1 MNLNAHFKKSERVV
15 SQKLIDELFD
25 SGNTHSMV
33 AFPLRVVYMAKQRT
47 DDSEPAQVLI
57 SVPKRRL
64 HHAVDRNRAKRLIRE
79 AYRLNKQLLNSQDR
93 QFIIAFLWISDT
105 LAPTPVVAS
114 RVRKIL
120 KHIAQASETS
130 QISNTSKT

>member
-79 AYRLNKQLLNSQDR
+79 AYRLNKQLLNAQDR

-120 KHIAQASETS
+120 KYIAQTSETS
-130 QISNTSKT
+130 QTSNTSKT

>member
-79 AYRLNKQLLNSQDR
+79 AYRLNKQLLNAQDR

-120 KHIAQASETS
+120 KHIAQTSETS
-130 QISNTSKT
+130 QTSNTSKT

>member
-47 DDSEPAQVLI
+47 DDSELAQVLI

-120 KHIAQASETS
+120 KHIAQTSETS
-130 QISNTSKT
+130 QTSNTSKT

>member
-25 SGNTHSMV
+25 SGNTNSMV
-33 AFPLRVVYMAKQRT
+33 AFPLRVVYMAKQLT

-79 AYRLNKQLLNSQDR
+79 AYRLNKQLLNAQDR

-120 KHIAQASETS
+120 KYIAQTSETS
-130 QISNTSKT
+130 QTSNTSKT